1 MCLWSVAVAQ
11 LAGETPPQLTWPAER
26 TVRVSS
32 GTPHDA
38 VPTGVATPA
47 RAAFDDALRQ
57 ALDHGQLTV
66 GQLREATGWPK
77 TTLAGRL
84 ASALDRGVVVR
95 VRFGVYAAG

>member
-1 MCLWSVAVAQ
+1 MCLWSLAVAQ
-11 LAGETPPQLTWPAER
+11 LAGEAPPQLTWPADR
-26 TVRVSS
+26 IVRVSS
-32 GTPHDA
+32 GTPDDA
-38 VPTGVATPA
+38 APTGRATPA

-57 ALDHGQLTV
+57 ALDHGPLTV
-66 GQLREATGWPK
+66 AQLGAMTGWPK